1 MVTFVEPEGYLVTR
15 YVAGQPL
22 PVEEVRKPETLHR
35 IASML
40 RTLHDGAAIPGRFDS
55 FGVVEAYHATA
66 VAHGVAP
73 PAAYGDAKAIADRI
87 AAARGPQGMC
97 PCHNDLLNA
106 NFIADGRR
114 IWIVDWEYAGMG
126 DRFFDLANFSIN
138 HELGDEENHELLR
151 FYFGD
156 AREEHLRALLLMR
169 FMSDFREAMWGVVQQ
184 GISELDFDF
193 VAYADEHFERLE
205 RTHATRP
212 SCPPWRRCREPC
224 QGSDP
229 GRGRSGR
236 VRRAAPARRAGDM
249 SGV

>member
-1 MVTFVEPEGYLVTR
+1 M
-15 YVAGQPL
+15 
-22 PVEEVRKPETLHR
+22 
-35 IASML
+35 
-40 RTLHDGAAIPGRFDS
+40 GRFDS

-66 VAHGVAP
+66 VAWRR
-73 PAAYGDAKAIADRI
+73 AARYGDAKAIADRI

-106 NFIADGRR
+106 NFIADGKR

-156 AREEHLRALLLMR
+156 ARDEHLGALLLMR

-184 GISELDFDF
+184 GISGSTSTSS
-193 VAYADEHFERLE
+193 
-205 RTHATRP
+205 RTTSTSPAGPAARGR
-212 SCPPWRRCREPC
+212 SCPPWRRCRAC
-224 QGSDP
+224 
-229 GRGRSGR
+229 RGQTLDVAVPAGCAAR
-236 VRRAAPARRAGDM
+236 APAAARRDM